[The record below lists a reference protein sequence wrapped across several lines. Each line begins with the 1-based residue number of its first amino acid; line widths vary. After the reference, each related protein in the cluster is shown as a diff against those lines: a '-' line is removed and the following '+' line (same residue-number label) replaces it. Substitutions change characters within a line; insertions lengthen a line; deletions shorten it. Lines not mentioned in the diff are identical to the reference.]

1 MTRQTVL
8 SALTVTALALFAVS
22 ATSGATGHVH
32 AGSGDGVWVDGTVHE
47 LSTGPP
53 PAGAMH
59 PISLYVIAPVS
70 ASHPL
75 HALAFAKPL
84 GFGAHD
90 HVAGIPNPNAAYH
103 GACDLTLVVP
113 GAKAKIGSNVLARQ
127 TLTPAAMK
135 PLLDRARLGGR
146 MVPLDRVS
154 RIKQARALGL
164 AKLIDTKTVI
174 ACTIT
179 PRATG

>member
-1 MTRQTVL
+1 MTRHVL
-8 SALTVTALALFAVS
+8 TFLTATTLALVTVS
-22 ATSGATGHVH
+22 TTSGAADHVR
-32 AGSGDGVWVDGTVHE
+32 AGFVDGVWINGTVHD

-53 PAGAMH
+53 PAGSQHAI
-59 PISLYVIAPVS
+59 PLYVIAPVS

-75 HALAFAKPL
+75 HPLAFAKPL

-90 HVAGIPNPNAAYH
+90 HVADLAHPDAEYH
-103 GACDLTLVVP
+103 GVCDLTLVVP
-113 GAKAKIGSNVLARQ
+113 GSKATLGSNVQARQ

-135 PLLDRARLGGR
+135 PLLYRARLGGA
-146 MVPLDRVS
+146 MVALNWVS
-154 RIKQARALGL
+154 RIKRAQALGL
-164 AKLIDTKTVI
+164 AKLIDTKTIV